1 MDIKN
6 EILFKSTTFLGLNE
20 LIKFWNKDKPRIIH
34 AKKDNVRS
42 RIQKWKKKN
51 PNKKLTDKVYEKF
64 LTTRNA
70 TSVILY
76 KNKYYKPKILFKAKK
91 RTRCDYSLSRFP
103 CKNAILEK
111 TKQVINTFRY

>member
-42 RIQKWKKKN
+42 RIQKWKKK
-51 PNKKLTDKVYEKF
+51 
-64 LTTRNA
+64 
-70 TSVILY
+70 ILI
-76 KNKYYKPKILFKAKK
+76 KN
-91 RTRCDYSLSRFP
+91 
-103 CKNAILEK
+103 
-111 TKQVINTFRY
+111 